1 LITRNSRVQELEAE
15 NARLRHNAQQPPP
28 SFSLFSSIQPSS
40 AELSQQQQP
49 QQQYQQL
56 LAQLDESRKREEALA
71 AQLRDAQA
79 SLARQQQGSPHSHQP
94 LILHGPA
101 VSQPAVMKTEA
112 MDEDGGLPH
121 PAPRRMSS
129 QDSSDDDSD
138 DDDDVQERGRSRK
151 EKGQLVL
158 REKGSGNVA
167 VMVLLFSLS
176 LLSGGQHRGNT
187 GATEN
192 PSQFSFKLPSSGS
205 DSPTFDLRM
214 QQPQAP
220 QQESLQQRR
229 IKEENEHDI
238 QGAATRWATLDS
250 LDDEFNY
257 FERHHVGSPG
267 SFFDVSSGAL
277 EFGLGGLGLG
287 LGLGPDD
294 GLVNPEYSF
303 GMSMGDAMAYPTLS
317 TFGSPFS
324 VASSSLPSVSS
335 TSSISTPSSRP
346 RAMSP
351 STTSSSGV
359 PAATSA
365 FNRQVEVS
373 VSTSVSSL
381 SRQEG
386 SVSFDLKLADAGPN
400 SNEDEDGV
408 SNGSIGGAPV
418 GSGKTVTVHVR
429 KVPSAS
435 STTSP
440 LPQAAG
446 KNTILLELTTSAS
459 SGSSSDELEAL
470 NADFEA
476 LLGSGLAVPGE
487 LGDMQ
492 SQAQWRL
499 ALAPR
504 DTI

>member
-1 LITRNSRVQELEAE
+1 LIARNSRVQELEAE
-15 NARLRHNAQQPPP
+15 NARLRQNAQQPAP

-40 AELSQQQQP
+40 AEPSQQQQP

-79 SLARQQQGSPHSHQP
+79 SLARQQQGSPQP
-94 LILHGPA
+94 LILHGPL
-101 VSQPAVMKTEA
+101 VSEPAVMKTEA

-121 PAPRRMSS
+121 NAPRRMSS

-138 DDDDVQERGRSRK
+138 DDDDAQGRGRSRK
-151 EKGQLVL
+151 EKSQLVL

-214 QQPQAP
+214 QQPRP
-220 QQESLQQRR
+220 PRQESLQQRR
-229 IKEENEHDI
+229 IKEQNEHDI

-257 FERHHVGSPG
+257 FGQQHHVGSSG

-277 EFGLGGLGLG
+277 GFGFGGLG
-287 LGLGPDD
+287 LGLGPDG
-294 GLVNPEYSF
+294 GLVNPEYSL

-335 TSSISTPSSRP
+335 TSSISTPTSRP

-359 PAATSA
+359 PVATSA

-381 SRQEG
+381 SRQEDG
-386 SVSFDLKLADAGPN
+386 VSFDLKLADAGAN
-400 SNEDEDGV
+400 SSEDDDGV
-408 SNGSIGGAPV
+408 SNAGIGGAPSA

-429 KVPSAS
+429 KVPSAC
-435 STTSP
+435 STTSS
-440 LPQAAG
+440 LPQPAA
-446 KNTILLELTTSAS
+446 KNTILLELTTTAS
-459 SGSSSDELEAL
+459 SGSNGSSEELEAL

-492 SQAQWRL
+492 SQAHWRL

-504 DTI
+504 DAI